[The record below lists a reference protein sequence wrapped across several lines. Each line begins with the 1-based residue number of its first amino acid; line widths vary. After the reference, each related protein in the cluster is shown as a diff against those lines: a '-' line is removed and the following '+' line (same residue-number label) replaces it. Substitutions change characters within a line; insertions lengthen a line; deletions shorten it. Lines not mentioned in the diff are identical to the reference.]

1 MVVSKSTPLCGIHFA
16 LDDHGDPCKSGGD
29 LRIPRTG
36 AFEMFTEMDGIYGD
50 LKAFIARANEEL
62 RRARRYATFVS
73 LIAIDL
79 SHIDDEGEIENFSGF
94 DEFMLSMQ
102 KLVRNSIRETDL
114 LSASGNKG
122 IYILL
127 IETPGEGAQ
136 AVSQRLQSSLRYF
149 ICNNIRS
156 PIKWRAPMKSYSFPQ
171 SIAGQPD
178 LQSLLG
184 ELE

>member
-1 MVVSKSTPLCGIHFA
+1 MDSIYA
-16 LDDHGDPCKSGGD
+16 D
-29 LRIPRTG
+29 LRV
-36 AFEMFTEMDGIYGD
+36 
-50 LKAFIARANEEL
+50 FIARANEEL

-79 SHIDDEGEIENFSGF
+79 SHLDNEDGIENFSGF
-94 DEFMLSMQ
+94 GEFMLSMQ
-102 KLVRNSIRETDL
+102 KLVRSSIRDTDL
-114 LSASGNKG
+114 LGASSNKE

-136 AVSQRLQSSLRYF
+136 ALSQRLQSSLRYF

-156 PIKWRAPMKSYSFPQ
+156 PIKWRVPMRNYSFPQ
-171 SIAGQPD
+171 STAGQPD

-184 ELE
+184 ELG